1 LIIVSLGIWLVLS
14 LIPGDVIAELRVQ
27 ASEAARLPR
36 SRAAAIIII
45 AIWILA
51 AAALGWVG
59 FAYWARPHRGRS
71 RCGYAC
77 AFRLLSFVK
86 THESGPRNPSRE

>member
-1 LIIVSLGIWLVLS
+1 VVGYLDDLIIVSLGIWLVLS

-59 FAYWARPHRGRS
+59 FAYWARPQ
-71 RCGYAC
+71 
-77 AFRLLSFVK
+77 
-86 THESGPRNPSRE
+86 